1 MPESTHTSNTIPNIT
16 QPAVPALPQLA
27 VGSDFTALRAQ
38 GALLINKM
46 PTLPQLD
53 GFGFIF
59 MSRPPGMGK
68 SMLASTVRALY
79 SQGYAPYEDL
89 LEPQQRR
96 RSYLPVTVIALS
108 LKGLNRPETLV
119 EDIYQRLRAAFIAA
133 GFSWAQEDQFARCSG
148 LFGIWL
154 LSYLRSEHVALIV
167 DDWDYPLTSLWH
179 DPSTFAA
186 NAKAMHHFF
195 AWIYRFIHRNSAL
208 TLCLGTGSYWSLLDR
223 LGELLF
229 EWNWG
234 YCGATMMGYT
244 PEELDTYFGPYLSLA
259 AARMGRSED
268 ELKAELKRHYGG
280 YCFAQYESCL
290 YQPRAVNA
298 FFAQLNDP
306 QVKTPRLLDFEACNP
321 ELASILRWGMT
332 HCPDQLEFL
341 EDLAQQDL
349 SLTRYTFYNTFDS
362 EGQLNW
368 PTLLINFG
376 LLSAQPHPDS
386 SPYDWL
392 YFNFTNEAAAQFY
405 QKLRLQCRA

>member
-1 MPESTHTSNTIPNIT
+1 MPESTLSTNTT
-16 QPAVPALPQLA
+16 QVPDAPALPPLA
-27 VGSDFTALRAQ
+27 EGSDFTALRAQ

-46 PTLPQLD
+46 PTMPQLD

-79 SQGYAPYEDL
+79 SQGYAPYEAL
-89 LEPQQRR
+89 LEPEDWYRH
-96 RSYLPVTVIALS
+96 LPIPVIALS
-108 LKGLNRPETLV
+108 LKGLNRPETLHK
-119 EDIYQRLRAAFIAA
+119 DIYQRLRAAFIAA
-133 GFSWAQEDQFARCSG
+133 GLTWAQEDNYESCSRLGFGGWLQVG
-148 LFGIWL
+148 LG
-154 LSYLRSEHVALIV
+154 SEHAALIV
-167 DDWDYPLTSLWH
+167 DDWDYPLTSQWH

-186 NAKAMHHFF
+186 NVKAMHHFF
-195 AWIYRFIHRNSAL
+195 AWIYRFVQRNSAL

-234 YCGATMMGYT
+234 IFGATMMGYT
-244 PEELDTYFGPYLSLA
+244 PEELETYFGQYISLA
-259 AARMGRSED
+259 AERMGRSET

-280 YCFAQYESCL
+280 YCFARDECL
-290 YQPRAVNA
+290 VYQPRAVNA

-321 ELASILRWGMT
+321 ELATILRWGLT
-332 HCPDQLEFL
+332 HCPNQLEFL
-341 EDLAQQDL
+341 EDLAQHDL
-349 SLTRYTFYNTFDS
+349 ILDRYTFYNTFDS
-362 EGQLNW
+362 KGQLNW

-376 LLSAQPHPDS
+376 LLSAKPHPYS
-386 SPYDWL
+386 SPYELL

-405 QKLRLQCRA
+405 RDLRAQCRA

>member
-1 MPESTHTSNTIPNIT
+1 M
-16 QPAVPALPQLA
+16 
-27 VGSDFTALRAQ
+27 
-38 GALLINKM
+38 
-46 PTLPQLD
+46 
-53 GFGFIF
+53 
-59 MSRPPGMGK
+59 
-68 SMLASTVRALY
+68 
-79 SQGYAPYEDL
+79 
-89 LEPQQRR
+89 
-96 RSYLPVTVIALS
+96 
-108 LKGLNRPETLV
+108 
-119 EDIYQRLRAAFIAA
+119 
-133 GFSWAQEDQFARCSG
+133 
-148 LFGIWL
+148 
-154 LSYLRSEHVALIV
+154 ALIV
-167 DDWDYPLTSLWH
+167 DDWDYPLTSQWH

-186 NAKAMHHFF
+186 NAKAMQDFF
-195 AWIYRFIHRNSAL
+195 YWIYSFVQSNSFL

-244 PEELDTYFGPYLSLA
+244 QKELETYFAPYLSAA

-321 ELASILRWGMT
+321 ELATILRWGLT

-376 LLSAQPHPDS
+376 LLSAKPHPDS

-405 QKLRLQCRA
+405 RDLRAQCRA